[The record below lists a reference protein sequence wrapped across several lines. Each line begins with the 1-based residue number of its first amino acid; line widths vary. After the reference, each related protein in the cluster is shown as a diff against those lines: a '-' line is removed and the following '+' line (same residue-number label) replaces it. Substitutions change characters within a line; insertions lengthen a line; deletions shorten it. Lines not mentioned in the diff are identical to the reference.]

1 MADTDEQT
9 GAAPDNPGGGHR
21 IRRAAGLT
29 LRWMISPSFYKIKSP
44 NPFQV
49 QGELSNAVVRE
60 PMRRR
65 RQYRDLARRI
75 DQAIDEH
82 GLDVWT
88 RDRYTFEFFVEAMGL
103 SEADLLVR
111 HNGATRIGLR
121 NLVLAVLGAV
131 AIMVANYYVA
141 TGAWG
146 QTFLLSL
153 FIHNPLFLA
162 AAVGPTFVILILTAI
177 RYLFFA
183 YSVRQRR
190 HGSFAAFLLWVT
202 SPEQWI
208 ASGRLKKLPPVE
220 PLPEAMVESIKATAR
235 SA

>member
-9 GAAPDNPGGGHR
+9 GTSPDKPSAGR
-21 IRRAAGLT
+21 RFRRAAGLT
-29 LRWMISPSFYKIKSP
+29 LRWVISPSFFKIKSP

-49 QGELSNAVVRE
+49 QGELSEAVVRR
-60 PMRRR
+60 PMRQR
-65 RQYRDLARRI
+65 RQHREHARQI
-75 DQAIDEH
+75 DKDIEGQ

-111 HNGATRIGLR
+111 HNGATRVGVR

-131 AIMVANYYVA
+131 AIMAANYYVA

-153 FIHNPLFLA
+153 FIHNPLLLA
-162 AAVGPTFVILILTAI
+162 AAVGPTFVILILTSI

-190 HGSFAAFLLWVT
+190 HGSFAAFVLWLT
-202 SPEQWI
+202 SPEEWF
-208 ASGRLKKLPPVE
+208 ASARLKKLPAVE
-220 PLPEAMVESIKATAR
+220 PLPATMVESIKATAR
-235 SA
+235 SE